1 MKKILVPIDFSDVS
15 KLAAEFAVD
24 LAERSNAEIL
34 FLHSIHFNYYSDFPH
49 ATGVNL
55 QQMISDVQTAVENNL
70 KEFVDNLKT
79 DANVSTRTTSLHLLE
94 AVKDTIKEENI
105 GLVIMGTK
113 GSSGWAEFFIGSQ
126 TEKIVRWAD
135 CPVISVPAKS
145 SFDSIKKILVPIDL
159 TEIQD
164 GFMENLAKLQQLFH
178 ARMEFLWVKTPHN
191 IENTEM
197 VTKEFDEL
205 LKQYG
210 FKDSSFTIV
219 KNVFPSD
226 GILEQ
231 VNELE
236 ADMVAMATHSRR
248 GISHWLS
255 GSMTEDTVNH
265 LQVPAWTFKL
275 DKKAKNIELSSFKNA
290 TGKAE
295 YQKIELLAV

>member
-15 KLAAEFAVD
+15 RLAAEFAVD

-49 ATGVNL
+49 ATGLNL
-55 QQMISDVQTAVENNL
+55 QQMISDVQTSIENNL
-70 KEFVDNLKT
+70 KEFVESLNTKAAIT
-79 DANVSTRTTSLHLLE
+79 THSTSLHLLE
-94 AVKDTIKEENI
+94 AVKDTIKEQDV

-113 GSSGWAEFFIGSQ
+113 GSSGWAEFLVGSQ

-135 CPVISVPAKS
+135 CPVISVPSKT
-145 SFDSIKKILVPIDL
+145 SFDAINKILVPIDL

-164 GFMENLAKLQQLFH
+164 EFMNNLAKLQKLFH
-178 ARMEFLWVKTPHN
+178 AKMEFLWVKTPHN

-197 VTKEFDEL
+197 VTKEFDQL
-205 LKQYG
+205 LKKYG
-210 FKDSSFTIV
+210 FSDASFTIV

-231 VNELE
+231 VKELG

-248 GISHWLS
+248 GLSHWLS

-275 DKKAKNIELSSFKNA
+275 DKKAKSIGLSSFKNA
-290 TGKAE
+290 SGKAE